1 MFNKKNNKIKTE
13 SEYVGFAKLHTMKD
27 DLSAENKKNR
37 EDINAEVKV
46 EKNINVVGN
55 SPFLNNTER
64 VLDKKE
70 SNLDLQKETSGQD
83 NRQFEVPKSSGF
95 PQMPKQ
101 NQDSSFSNSN
111 ENIVS
116 EDFTGKSEKKSF
128 LAYVIIFI
136 VILLLGAIGY
146 YVWMAKGQK
155 NMADFGSDASKDSS
169 EESAIPSNENS
180 NGNYSG
186 AINDLSDNNEEF
198 SEKVNF
204 MIISKENLNQ
214 AGITKSIESKFIEM
228 EKYSGNQLEFLIV
241 DENNKPILF
250 KDFIDSFKVTLDS
263 GTMSGLSE
271 DNFSLFLYKNKEI
284 KRVGMVVGVKNRD
297 ALRKNLAANEVS
309 LIDNMNSLFVYN
321 KPDHSLNKKFNESEY
336 DGNIIRYVN
345 LNKNANLSLDYSIIG
360 DYLIFATSKDSG
372 RLIIDKLSD
381 ESEPR
386 IDIFTPEN

>member
-116 EDFTGKSEKKSF
+116 EDFTGKSEK
-128 LAYVIIFI
+128 
-136 VILLLGAIGY
+136 
-146 YVWMAKGQK
+146 
-155 NMADFGSDASKDSS
+155 NH
-169 EESAIPSNENS
+169 
-180 NGNYSG
+180 
-186 AINDLSDNNEEF
+186 
-198 SEKVNF
+198 
-204 MIISKENLNQ
+204 
-214 AGITKSIESKFIEM
+214 
-228 EKYSGNQLEFLIV
+228 
-241 DENNKPILF
+241 
-250 KDFIDSFKVTLDS
+250 
-263 GTMSGLSE
+263 
-271 DNFSLFLYKNKEI
+271 FSL
-284 KRVGMVVGVKNRD
+284 M
-297 ALRKNLAANEVS
+297 
-309 LIDNMNSLFVYN
+309 
-321 KPDHSLNKKFNESEY
+321 
-336 DGNIIRYVN
+336 
-345 LNKNANLSLDYSIIG
+345 
-360 DYLIFATSKDSG
+360 
-372 RLIIDKLSD
+372 
-381 ESEPR
+381 
-386 IDIFTPEN
+386 